1 MGIKKFFKAFR
12 DAGRGFCDAV
22 AKGRNLRVELVAAAW
37 ALLLVWTS
45 GHGKWYYIAVL
56 LTSAV
61 VIGLECLNSALETL
75 CDRVTRERDA
85 DIRKVKDMAAG
96 AVLAAS
102 VAALAVGL
110 FLFLDLDLWRD
121 VLASFLTGN
130 AWAVTALVLLPVAAA
145 VMAFAPEKKESGEDS
160 AETEA
165 AAEREKEGPP
175 DEEASGEKENKDG
188 EAPSEEER

>member
-1 MGIKKFFKAFR
+1 MGIKKFFKAFK

-22 AKGRNLRVELVAAAW
+22 AKGKNLRVELVAAAW
-37 ALLLVWTS
+37 ALLAVWTS
-45 GHGKWYYIAVL
+45 GRGKQYYIAVL

-75 CDRVTRERDA
+75 CDRVTRERDSE
-85 DIRKVKDMAAG
+85 IRKVKDMAAG

-130 AWAVTALVLLPVAAA
+130 AWAVIALALLPVAAA
-145 VMAFAPEKKESGEDS
+145 VMAFAPEKKESGRGS
-160 AETEA
+160 AEPE
-165 AAEREKEGPP
+165 AAEREKESSP
-175 DEEASGEKENKDG
+175 DGETSGEKEKSDG
-188 EAPSEEER
+188 GEPSEEER